1 MKTTLAN
8 GGGVSVAHGTA
19 VWSLRILE
27 SMDSFRVI
35 ESRVGVLAGERMM
48 AGVDVDTFIGE
59 IWKSTEKNG
68 FMELRLMLSSGQ
80 VVEIDSVNDSVGPQ
94 VLAVR
99 FDESTFPAGLNGR
112 WFDRFAVR
120 SGRRSRTTAKV
131 VMKGQLQ

>member
-1 MKTTLAN
+1 MKTNLAN

-19 VWSLRILE
+19 VWSLQILE

-59 IWKSTEKNG
+59 VWKATEKNG
-68 FMELRLMLSSGQ
+68 FMELRLMVSSGQ
-80 VVEIDSVNDSVGPQ
+80 LVTIESVNDSIGPQ

-99 FDESTFPAGLNGR
+99 FDETTFPSGLQGR
-112 WFDRFAVR
+112 WVDHLT
-120 SGRRSRTTAKV
+120 GRQSKRTKAGGV
-131 VMKGQLQ
+131 PWQLLEA